1 MATLTDS
8 FEPTRL
14 ILLRKRIGLSDTQLG
29 LRVGVSGST
38 ISEWESGESR
48 PQLGHML
55 ALAEA
60 LGVPVSA
67 LLKGAG

>member
-14 ILLRKRIGLSDTQLG
+14 ILLRKRIGLSDTQLA
-29 LRVGVSGST
+29 LRVGVSRRT
-38 ISEWESGESR
+38 ITEWESGESR
-48 PQLGHML
+48 PQLAHML
-55 ALAEA
+55 ALAGA

-67 LLKGAG
+67 LLIGPR